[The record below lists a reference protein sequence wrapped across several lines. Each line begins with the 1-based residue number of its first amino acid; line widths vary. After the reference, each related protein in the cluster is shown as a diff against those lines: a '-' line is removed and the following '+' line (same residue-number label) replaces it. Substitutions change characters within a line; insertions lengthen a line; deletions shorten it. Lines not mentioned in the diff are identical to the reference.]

1 MAGKGKPGPD
11 PKGSHGKYDREILKH
26 GVAASNAWAEGDTE
40 TGDQQA
46 RLARHYHLKSGGTVD
61 QEDEG

>member
-11 PKGSHGKYDREILKH
+11 PKGSTGKYDDKILKH
-26 GVAASNAWAEGDTE
+26 GVAASNAWAKGDKA

-46 RLARHYHLKSGGTVD
+46 RLARHYHLKSGGTTD
-61 QEDEG
+61 SEAES